1 MMVYRSL
8 LLLALAAAS
17 VSAEKASAQGGPAP
31 FPGNGTTPITPGS
44 PVPSAESCTRDFAP
58 LREDAEM
65 KGRLIRAAADRHA
78 PAAES
83 CGLIRNYG
91 RAEIKMIDYVEANAT
106 RCAISPQIANQL
118 KAGHNNTEAL
128 LRKACAQAEQAP
140 SLPAGPVGDFDHL
153 INHQIP

>member
-17 VSAEKASAQGGPAP
+17 VPAEKALAQGGAAS
-31 FPGNGTTPITPGS
+31 FPSNGATPGS
-44 PVPSAESCTRDFAP
+44 QAPSAESCTRDFAP

-65 KGRLIRAAADRHA
+65 KGRLIRAAAARHA

-91 RAEIKMIDYVEANAT
+91 QAEIKMIDYVEANAT
-106 RCAISPQIANQL
+106 Q
-118 KAGHNNTEAL
+118 
-128 LRKACAQAEQAP
+128 
-140 SLPAGPVGDFDHL
+140 
-153 INHQIP
+153 